1 LDPFVALLNFVEAF
15 SGERSGLRPIQ
26 GVDLTEQSFHERAYR
41 IWTQPETLCNL
52 LVRIA
57 LFNQQ
62 EHIDKARAQIEA
74 PSEDFVR
81 RHGFLEKEKLLI
93 AILAAT
99 NRDD

>member
-1 LDPFVALLNFVEAF
+1 MALLNFVEAF

-26 GVDLTEQSFHERAYR
+26 GVDLAEQSFHERAYR

-62 EHIDKARAQIEA
+62 EHIDKARAQIR
-74 PSEDFVR
+74 FVFAKS
-81 RHGFLEKEKLLI
+81 HGRFCL
-93 AILAAT
+93 
-99 NRDD
+99 RQ